1 MSRIRLFLGTPLEG
15 QLQIAFERVDPQ
27 LLTTFMKEDYLQKTS
42 QKTTLGN
49 QVFIGKTLETVAALP
64 QLELSEAHLRS
75 LLKKL
80 LPDYPVESLSL
91 HLLPIPDA
99 T

>member
-1 MSRIRLFLGTPLEG
+1 MSSIRLFLGTPLEG
-15 QLQIAFERVDPQ
+15 QLQIALQQVDPH
-27 LLTTFMKEDYLQKTS
+27 LLSTFLKEDYLQKA
-42 QKTTLGN
+42 TLDK
-49 QVFIGKTLETVAALP
+49 QVFLGKALDTVAALP

-75 LLKKL
+75 LLKRL